1 MNTKQAYPRLMEA
14 LEEVR
19 RQWRRHKLLEGALLA
34 AGGTVAVLLTLVF
47 IDNWIWQSGAAG
59 RLVLAALLWGGLAVG
74 LLYLVVKRFLEDR
87 RDDFFAAL
95 VEQKY
100 PGLHNKLINA
110 LQLGRG
116 EQRGMSAE
124 LIDAIVHDA
133 DKATVELD
141 MRESVD
147 PRPSWRA
154 AGVSL
159 AVLLL
164 LGVYAVA
171 APERFG
177 NGLARVLLPLGN
189 IPPYTQTQILT
200 DSILPGDTQVS
211 EGSPITFE
219 VRVTGVVPTK
229 AKLQRRTVK
238 GANISSDM
246 EPTAEDDALFRFEIK
261 QAAESFDYWIAAGDA
276 RTRTYR
282 VNVVKAPRIESLV
295 VNYERPSYT
304 GDKPRQLPS
313 PSGKIADLAGTRV
326 TIEIKTSK
334 PIQDAILKVENENDI
349 MLDKDD
355 DLRTLRASFVIWTA
369 KAKQTAE
376 IKGRLVHAPTTYQI
390 HLTDTDGYT
399 SKDPLWRSIELVQD
413 QPPQVAI
420 LSAGDRMTHPLGAVL
435 TLPVEASDDHGLAS
449 VRVRARINNEDA
461 VWTLASFDHRFGP
474 PQQRTSDRFTWA
486 LNKTVILDE
495 SRKEHA
501 PLKVGDHVDF
511 WAEAGD
517 RNDITGPGKGESR
530 RYSIDVV
537 NPADIAANLE
547 INAKDFATLLAAI
560 LKKQKLNRAKTAEAV
575 AFPGLVATEAQIRN
589 DTRKLARLMESEG
602 VPLAT
607 MVQGLDNLAAGLM
620 GEAIA
625 LLEKGMKA
633 QGEALQG
640 DFRNQSLPVQDKIIA
655 ELEAMLARLQRNE
668 QARQALKRLEKNDKA
683 AHKNLT
689 TLLTQMIKDLNSLLK
704 DQTELAGKFDKMP
717 KKTAEE
723 VKEDTLKAL
732 KDLEDLKKRAEKW
745 AKGSVLE
752 MGKLPQGFIDDFNLR
767 KDVNRI
773 YEEIEKCRAPGPRRT
788 RSKCRW
794 RTWAWAWPPR

>member
-1 MNTKQAYPRLMEA
+1 MPVSITRT
-14 LEEVR
+14 R
-19 RQWRRHKLLEGALLA
+19 FGHWRR
-34 AGGTVAVLLTLVF
+34 
-47 IDNWIWQSGAAG
+47 
-59 RLVLAALLWGGLAVG
+59 
-74 LLYLVVKRFLEDR
+74 
-87 RDDFFAAL
+87 
-95 VEQKY
+95 
-100 PGLHNKLINA
+100 
-110 LQLGRG
+110 
-116 EQRGMSAE
+116 
-124 LIDAIVHDA
+124 
-133 DKATVELD
+133 
-141 MRESVD
+141 
-147 PRPSWRA
+147 
-154 AGVSL
+154 
-159 AVLLL
+159 
-164 LGVYAVA
+164 
-171 APERFG
+171 
-177 NGLARVLLPLGN
+177 
-189 IPPYTQTQILT
+189 
-200 DSILPGDTQVS
+200 SI
-211 EGSPITFE
+211 
-219 VRVTGVVPTK
+219 
-229 AKLQRRTVK
+229 
-238 GANISSDM
+238 
-246 EPTAEDDALFRFEIK
+246 
-261 QAAESFDYWIAAGDA
+261 IA
-276 RTRTYR
+276 
-282 VNVVKAPRIESLV
+282 S
-295 VNYERPSYT
+295 
-304 GDKPRQLPS
+304 
-313 PSGKIADLAGTRV
+313 
-326 TIEIKTSK
+326 
-334 PIQDAILKVENENDI
+334 
-349 MLDKDD
+349 
-355 DLRTLRASFVIWTA
+355 
-369 KAKQTAE
+369 
-376 IKGRLVHAPTTYQI
+376 
-390 HLTDTDGYT
+390 
-399 SKDPLWRSIELVQD
+399 
-413 QPPQVAI
+413 
-420 LSAGDRMTHPLGAVL
+420 
-435 TLPVEASDDHGLAS
+435 
-449 VRVRARINNEDA
+449 
-461 VWTLASFDHRFGP
+461 GP

-732 KDLEDLKKRAEKW
+732 KDLEDLKKRTRNGPRARCWKW
-745 AKGSVLE
+745 ASCLRASSTTSTSARTST
-752 MGKLPQGFIDDFNLR
+752 GFTR
-767 KDVNRI
+767 RSRRR
-773 YEEIEKCRAPGPRRT
+773 RAPGPRRT